1 METAPGARA
10 DIAAVVDEPDDSQ
23 LGRQADMRANW
34 TVSFWLANSLFA
46 HHVTCCNTDWVAGG
60 DVDQRNVPDRVL
72 KAHTIYLFQRLHV
85 HRPHPA
91 CIRQL

>member
-1 METAPGARA
+1 
-10 DIAAVVDEPDDSQ
+10 
-23 LGRQADMRANW
+23 
-34 TVSFWLANSLFA
+34 
-46 HHVTCCNTDWVAGG
+46 VTCCNTDWVAGG

-85 HRPHPA
+85 HRPHSA